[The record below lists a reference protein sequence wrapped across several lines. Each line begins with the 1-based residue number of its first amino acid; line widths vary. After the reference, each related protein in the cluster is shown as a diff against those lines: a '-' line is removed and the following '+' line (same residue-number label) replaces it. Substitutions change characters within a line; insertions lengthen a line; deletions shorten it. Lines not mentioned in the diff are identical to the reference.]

1 MNDMSASAIPDLNTM
16 KNLEEKVS
24 STFEKAGFEHIDPAI
39 MQPADVYLQQIG
51 ESIRGRT
58 YVFQDINGDELCLRP
73 DLTVPAAR
81 VFIERHE
88 TNAVDKARY
97 YYSGPTFRYPY
108 EEPGSKEDQ
117 EGNTPPA
124 HGNTREFRQAGI
136 EIFGKEEHEK
146 AEVEVLKLT
155 LEALQEVG
163 TTDYNI
169 RLGDL
174 GLFFAL
180 LDAIEMPDR
189 WRKRLAENFWRH
201 EEFQNILTQLSE
213 PHNLEYE
220 KNLRNLLR
228 KIMNESRKD
237 AEQHVGVYLAE
248 QGIPLIGART
258 LAEITNQLIV
268 KAADLTSDPLEQE
281 KIDIIKR
288 YLEISAP
295 PKAVGARLQDLAETA
310 GLDLTKALD
319 RYQKRIELLT
329 NAGIDLSNAKFT
341 ADFGR
346 KFEYYTGFVFQ
357 IEKHNMGPEGHLAG
371 GGRYDQLLQSLGLP
385 KKIPAIGAAIN
396 LDRLAALIDGDV
408 L

>member
-1 MNDMSASAIPDLNTM
+1 MNDMSASAIPDLGAM
-16 KNLEEKVS
+16 KSLEERVAN
-24 STFEKAGFEHIDPAI
+24 TFEKAGFEHIDPAI

-51 ESIRGRT
+51 EAIRGRT
-58 YVFQDINGDELCLRP
+58 YVFTDINGDELCLRP

-81 VFIERHE
+81 VYIERAE
-88 TNAVDKARY
+88 ENAAEKVRY

-108 EEPGSKEDQ
+108 QEEADAESEEQ
-117 EGNTPPA
+117 TVAPA

-136 EIFGKEEHEK
+136 EIFGKEEKEK

-155 LEALQEVG
+155 LDALNEVG

-169 RLGDL
+169 RMGDL

-201 EEFQNILTQLSE
+201 DDFQNILAKLSE
-213 PHNLEYE
+213 PQSSDYDDEF
-220 KNLRNLLR
+220 RSLL
-228 KIMNESRKD
+228 KTITSATKKD
-237 AEQHVGVYLAE
+237 AEKLVGEYLAK
-248 QGIPLIGART
+248 QGIPLIGARS
-258 LAEITNQLIV
+258 LEEITGQLIS
-268 KAADLTSDPLEQE
+268 KAADLTSEPLEQE
-281 KIDIIKR
+281 KLDIIKR

-310 GLDLTKALD
+310 GLDLSKALD
-319 RYQKRIELLT
+319 RYQKRIELLSE
-329 NAGIDLSNAKFT
+329 AGIDLSNAEFT
-341 ADFGR
+341 AEFGR

-357 IEKHNMGPEGHLAG
+357 VEKHNMGPEGHIAG
-371 GGRYDQLLQSLGLP
+371 GGRYDHLLQSLGLP
-385 KKIPAIGAAIN
+385 KKVPAIGAAIN

>member
-16 KNLEEKVS
+16 KNLEDKVS
-24 STFEKAGFEHIDPAI
+24 KTFEKAGFEHIDPAI

-51 ESIRGRT
+51 EAIRGRT
-58 YVFQDINGDELCLRP
+58 YVFSDINGDELCLRP

-81 VFIERHE
+81 VYIERCEEHSAE
-88 TNAVDKARY
+88 KARL

-108 EEPGSKEDQ
+108 EEPAASEE
-117 EGNTPPA
+117 EGEQAAPA

-136 EIFGKEEHEK
+136 EIFGKEEKEK
-146 AEVEVLKLT
+146 AEAEVLKLT
-155 LEALQEVG
+155 LDALKEVG
-163 TTDYNI
+163 TTDFNI
-169 RLGDL
+169 RMGDL

-180 LDAIEMPDR
+180 LDAIDMPDR

-201 EEFQNILTQLSE
+201 EDFQNILTQLSE

-220 KNLRNLLR
+220 KEQRSLLK
-228 KIMNESRKD
+228 KITNESQKE
-237 AEQHVGVYLAE
+237 AELHVGEYLATKA
-248 QGIPLIGART
+248 IPLIGTRT
-258 LAEITNQLIV
+258 LEEITNQLII
-268 KAADLTSDPLEQE
+268 KAADLTSEPLEPE
-281 KIDIIKR
+281 KIDIIKK

-319 RYQKRIELLT
+319 RYQKRIELL
-329 NAGIDLSNAKFT
+329 ASVDIDLGNAEFT
-341 ADFGR
+341 AEFGR

-357 IEKHNMGPEGHLAG
+357 IEKHNMGPEGHIAG
-371 GGRYDQLLQSLGLP
+371 GGRYDHLLHSLGLP
-385 KKIPAIGAAIN
+385 KNMPAIGAAIN